1 MRSKASIRGHPIHP
15 SLIPFPFA
23 FLWGAFAFDAAGR
36 LLARPGWWATGFYLA
51 VVGIAT
57 ALVAAVPGF
66 VDYLRTVPPKSS
78 GRERA
83 TRHMVLNLITVA
95 LFAVAAW
102 LRKGGA
108 APPTAT
114 VLGLEAVGAA
124 LLTVAGYMG
133 GTLVTRNQIS
143 VDHRYARAGRWKEET
158 AERRDGAVIVAG
170 AEELQ
175 VDQMKLLRVS
185 GRRIVLARTEN
196 GYVAFD
202 DGCTHKGGSL
212 AGGAVICGVVQCPW
226 HGSQFDV
233 RTGDVKAGPA
243 KKEIKTYRVE
253 QRDGEVRL
261 AL

>member
-36 LLARPGWWATGFYLA
+36 FLSRPQWWATGFYLA
-51 VVGIAT
+51 ILGVAT
-57 ALVAAVPGF
+57 ALVAALPGF
-66 VDYLRTVPPKSS
+66 VDYFRTVPPKSS

-83 TRHMVLNLITVA
+83 TRHMVLNLTTVV
-95 LFAVAAW
+95 LFAAAIW
-102 LRKGGA
+102 LRKTGA
-108 APPTAT
+108 APPSGA
-114 VLGLEAVGAA
+114 VLGLEAVGVA

-143 VDHRYARAGRWKEET
+143 VDHRYARAGRWKDET
-158 AERRDGAVIVAG
+158 VGRRDGTVVA
-170 AEELQ
+170 AKADELQ
-175 VDQMKLLRVS
+175 VDQMKLLRVD
-185 GRRIVLARTEN
+185 GRRIVLARTED

-212 AGGAVICGVVQCPW
+212 AGGTLICGTVQCPW
-226 HGSQFDV
+226 HGSQFDA
-233 RTGDVKAGPA
+233 RTGGVRAGPA
-243 KKEIKTYRVE
+243 KEGVKTYRVE

>member
-1 MRSKASIRGHPIHP
+1 
-15 SLIPFPFA
+15 
-23 FLWGAFAFDAAGR
+23 
-36 LLARPGWWATGFYLA
+36 
-51 VVGIAT
+51 
-57 ALVAAVPGF
+57 
-66 VDYLRTVPPKSS
+66 
-78 GRERA
+78 
-83 TRHMVLNLITVA
+83 
-95 LFAVAAW
+95 
-102 LRKGGA
+102 
-108 APPTAT
+108 
-114 VLGLEAVGAA
+114 

-175 VDQMKLLRVS
+175 VDQMKLLRVG
-185 GRRIVLARTEN
+185 GRRIVLARTED